1 MKRRRMP
8 IGRTTATIFGLLA
21 IAWGVWASQKG
32 APETEHRIAFQARN
46 GLIYIPAE
54 VNGHNVT
61 LLLDTGAGATTFSK
75 TIAPPNNLDSM
86 VKVNLASGSIFGF
99 RIPVAFTLGR
109 ANLKDEHCVFRQDV
123 VVGDFKF
130 DGADGA
136 IGLDVLRSFKA
147 VTLDFENSV
156 LVLEDR

>member
-1 MKRRRMP
+1 MS
-8 IGRTTATIFGLLA
+8 IGRTAAAIFGLLV
-21 IAWGVWASQKG
+21 IAWGVWASQKD
-32 APETEHRIAFQARN
+32 APKTEHRIAFQAGN

-61 LLLDTGAGATTFSK
+61 LLLDTGAGATIFSK

-86 VKVNLASGSIFGF
+86 VKVNLASGSMFGF

-109 ANLKDEHCVFRQDV
+109 ANLKDERCVFRDV

-136 IGLDVLRSFKA
+136 IGLDVLRTFKA
-147 VTLDFENSV
+147 VTLDFKNSV
-156 LVLEDR
+156 LLLEDR